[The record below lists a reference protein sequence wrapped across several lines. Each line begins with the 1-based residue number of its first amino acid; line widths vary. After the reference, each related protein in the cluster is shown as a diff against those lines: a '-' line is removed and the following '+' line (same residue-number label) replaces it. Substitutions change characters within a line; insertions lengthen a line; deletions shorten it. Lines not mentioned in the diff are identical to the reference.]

1 MRVKE
6 YHGLLI
12 KKHPYAESL
21 NKKLLVDAEK
31 LLEEQAL
38 KNEFTNVMGKRTHQ
52 IYEQSSNVQKLVRW
66 ILDEY
71 RYDKTVHTLSPDD
84 EHIKKRIGCWIA
96 RYNKGEYAQCH
107 HHRPHTWSWVYF
119 VNCPKGSS
127 PLVFPTSG
135 KRIKPEAGKVVIFD
149 AQLLHEV
156 PKNRCDNRIVC
167 AGNVTSWTEDT
178 TSPYDSAPINI

>member
-1 MRVKE
+1 MEIKE
-6 YHGLLI
+6 NHTLII

-21 NKKLLVDAEK
+21 NKKLIRDTEV
-31 LLEEQAL
+31 LLED
-38 KNEFTNVMGKRTHQ
+38 FPSIGYTNVKGKRTSQ
-52 IYEQSSNVQKLVRW
+52 IYERSPNVRTLVTW
-66 ILDEY
+66 ILAEY
-71 RYDKTVHTLSPDD
+71 RNNRGYWSVDD
-84 EHIKKRIGCWIA
+84 EWIKRRIGVWLA
-96 RYNKGEYAQCH
+96 KYNKGEYAQCH

-119 VNCPKGSS
+119 INCPKGAS